1 MSVIKTPDFN
11 PEVLIRQVDEA
22 YRLLLTENRSIV
34 GTLLTN
40 GAGLPQGTNQ
50 KYEWLESQL
59 SPTTFTVDGA
69 VAIAANPA
77 TTTVTF
83 DSTAG
88 MEAGMIFT
96 LTDTTGN
103 DVVDSAGEVLVLYV
117 DAVLSA
123 TTADVVIINDLT
135 GTNTANVPD
144 DAVARFTDA
153 TDENKKEFAGD
164 NTWQPEFEYNNF
176 QIFSQELELSD
187 TVMNSLMYGD
197 TNMSATQ
204 LQEAMYKMAQK
215 MQIAASKGV
224 RTQRG
229 TTLYGTV
236 TSNGTMGGYQRFID
250 VAGGNVVDGLA
261 GALTQDLIND
271 AAQAILEDGGSF
283 NTIIC
288 NYQKAREISAFNT
301 SGANPVVQLDRAD
314 RGTGSYVVN
323 FTHDMPVDGG
333 LISRIVVDNN
343 IANDKIFLVDLNRIA
358 LVPFRNRATRL
369 VDTTRNGQDGKSW
382 DLRGEYTLVVKDAKK
397 SHAVVKNL
405 A

>member
-1 MSVIKTPDFN
+1 MTVIKTPNFN
-11 PEVLIRQVDEA
+11 PDVLKRQVDEA

-59 SPTTFTVDGA
+59 SPTTFTVDG
-69 VAIAANPA
+69 VTAIAANPA

-96 LTDTTGN
+96 FVDTDGN

-117 DAVLSA
+117 DAVVSA
-123 TTADVVIINDLT
+123 TDADVVIINDLT
-135 GTNTANVPD
+135 GTNTASLPD

-153 TDENKKEFAGD
+153 TDENKKVFSGD
-164 NTWQPEFEYNNF
+164 NTWEPEFEFNNF

-187 TVMNSLMYGD
+187 TVMNSLMYGEP
-197 TNMSATQ
+197 NLSATQ
-204 LQEAMYKMAQK
+204 LEEAMYKMAQK

-236 TSNGTMGGYQRFID
+236 TSNGTLGGYQRYID
-250 VAGGNVVDGLA
+250 VAGGNQVDASAASLS
-261 GALTQDLIND
+261 QSLIND
-271 AAQAILEDGGSF
+271 AAQAILEDGGQF

-301 SGANPVVQLDRAD
+301 TGGNPQLERDD

-333 LISRIVVDNN
+333 LISRIIVDNN
-343 IANDKIFLVDLNRIA
+343 VGNDKIFLVDLNRIS
-358 LVPFRNRATRL
+358 LVPFKNRATRL

-382 DLRGEYTLVVKDAKK
+382 DLRGEYTLCVKDGKK
-397 SHAVVKNL
+397 SHAVIKNL